1 MVKRI
6 VVTDRSN
13 NRLQFLDMEG
23 NHLKTVGGYLLP
35 ANIDV
40 HEDLLMVPELQ
51 ARITLL
57 GPDDE
62 IVAPLGDDAEYR
74 KAALANKKE
83 MRTKPD
89 TWQDGRF
96 IHPHDACFDKEGNI
110 LVAEWV
116 STGRITKLTRL

>member
-1 MVKRI
+1 MEKRI

-40 HEDLLMVPELQ
+40 LEDLLMVPELQ

-62 IVAPLGDDAEYR
+62 IVARLGMTRNTARRRWLIR
-74 KAALANKKE
+74 KRCAPSPILG
-83 MRTKPD
+83 RT
-89 TWQDGRF
+89 
-96 IHPHDACFDKEGNI
+96 
-110 LVAEWV
+110 VASFTLMTRV
-116 STGRITKLTRL
+116 STRKETSLLLNGCRPGGSQN